1 MIAHLIGNVSDI
13 YDDRIVI
20 DVNGM
25 GFNVFVPASY
35 IDGSVSEGMP
45 LKLYTYTA
53 VREDAFN
60 LFGFITKEELFL
72 FKKLITVNGIGP
84 KGALS
89 VLSYLDAEALKYAI
103 LTGDSKTLSLSPG
116 IGKKTAERIILD
128 LKDKLDW
135 TVGDISKE
143 AGLSDSI
150 KTSGNDSDRSE
161 AVSALVALGYGA
173 KEAAKAVSMT
183 QLPDGSDVESI
194 LKEAL
199 KYLI

>member
-1 MIAHLIGNVSDI
+1 M
-13 YDDRIVI
+13 
-20 DVNGM
+20 
-25 GFNVFVPASY
+25 
-35 IDGSVSEGMP
+35 
-45 LKLYTYTA
+45 
-53 VREDAFN
+53 
-60 LFGFITKEELFL
+60 
-72 FKKLITVNGIGP
+72 
-84 KGALS
+84 S